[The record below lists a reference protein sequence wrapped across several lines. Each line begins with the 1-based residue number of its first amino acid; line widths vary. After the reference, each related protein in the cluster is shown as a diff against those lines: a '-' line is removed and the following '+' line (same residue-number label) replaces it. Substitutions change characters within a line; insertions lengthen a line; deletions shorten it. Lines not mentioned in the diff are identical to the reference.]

1 MASQQADT
9 PVPSTIE
16 WTHEMDRN
24 LLILVLGA
32 GGLNPPDLEK
42 LAAAMSSIHQI
53 TFTAVDIGRQ
63 FDILQI
69 EQRMLF
75 SLYMG

>member
-1 MASQQADT
+1 
-9 PVPSTIE
+9 
-16 WTHEMDRN
+16 MDRN

-42 LAAAMSSIHQI
+42 LAAAMSSIHQMTI
-53 TFTAVDIGRQ
+53 TANDVGRR
-63 FDILQI
+63 FDDLQM

-75 SLYMG
+75 QLYMR